1 MNEYQ
6 IGQQVI
12 HCRDGLAVVVGNTSM
27 ADKDYYIVK
36 TVRGTGENI
45 YVPVDRA
52 DQIIRF
58 LMSVEE
64 ADKLVNFI
72 KTIPMEFNPNTKQ
85 RRDAIKKRLL
95 SGDIKDG
102 AYLFKQLYFYKT
114 SNDGSIKYGALDI
127 DMLSFAA
134 NNLLD
139 EFAISY
145 KKNRDE
151 IEAFIFDKIK

>member
-1 MNEYQ
+1 MNNYQ

-12 HCRDGLAVVVGNTSM
+12 HCRDGLAVVVGNTNM

-36 TVRGTGENI
+36 TIRGTGENI

-58 LMSVEE
+58 LMNEKE
-64 ADKLVNFI
+64 ADELVAYI

-102 AYLFKQLYFYKT
+102 AYLLKQLFFFKIQ
-114 SNDGSIKYGALDI
+114 NDGSIKYGALDI
-127 DMLSFAA
+127 DMLSFAS

-145 KKNRDE
+145 NVDRDK
-151 IEAFIFDKIK
+151 IEEFIFNKIK

>member
-12 HCRDGLAVVVGNTSM
+12 HCRDGLAVVVGSTNM

-64 ADKLVNFI
+64 ADKLVDFI

-95 SGDIKDG
+95 SGDSKDG

>member
-1 MNEYQ
+1 MSDFK

-36 TVRGTGENI
+36 TVRGSGENI
-45 YVPVDRA
+45 YVPVERA

-58 LMSVEE
+58 LMTEEE
-64 ADKLVNFI
+64 ADKLVEYI
-72 KTIPMEFNPNTKQ
+72 KTIPLEFNPNTKQ

-95 SGDIKDG
+95 SGDVKDN
-102 AYLFKQLYFYKT
+102 AFLLKQLYFFKT
-114 SNDGSIKYGALDI
+114 LNDGSIKYGSLDV
-127 DMLSFAA
+127 DMLSFAS

-139 EFAISY
+139 EFALSY

-151 IEAFIFDKIK
+151 IEAFIFAKIK

>member
-1 MNEYQ
+1 MNNYK

-12 HCRDGLAVVVGNTSM
+12 HCRDGLAVVVGSTNM
-27 ADKDYYIVK
+27 ADKDYYVVK
-36 TVRGTGENI
+36 TIRGSGENI

-58 LMSVEE
+58 LMSEKE
-64 ADKLVNFI
+64 ADQLVAYI

-102 AYLFKQLYFYKT
+102 AYLLKQLFFFKEQ
-114 SNDGSIKYGALDI
+114 NDGSIKYGALDI
-127 DMLSFAA
+127 DMLSFAS

-145 KKNRDE
+145 NGDRDK
-151 IEAFIFDKIK
+151 IEEFIFNKIK

>member
-45 YVPVDRA
+45 YIPVDRA

-64 ADKLVNFI
+64 ADKLVDFI

>member
-1 MNEYQ
+1 MNNYT

-12 HCRDGLAVVVGNTSM
+12 HCRDGLAVVVGSTNM

-36 TVRGTGENI
+36 TIRGSGENI

-58 LMSVEE
+58 LMSEKE
-64 ADKLVNFI
+64 ADQLVAYI

-102 AYLFKQLYFYKT
+102 AYLLKQLFFFKKQ
-114 SNDGSIKYGALDI
+114 NDGSIKYGALDI
-127 DMLSFAA
+127 DMLSFAS

-145 KKNRDE
+145 NVDRDK
-151 IEAFIFDKIK
+151 IEEFIFNRIK

>member
-1 MNEYQ
+1 MNNYK

-12 HCRDGLAVVVGNTSM
+12 HCRDGLAVVVGTTNM
-27 ADKDYYIVK
+27 ADKDYYVVK
-36 TVRGTGENI
+36 TIRGSGENI

-58 LMSVEE
+58 LMSEKE
-64 ADKLVNFI
+64 ADQLVAYI

-102 AYLFKQLYFYKT
+102 AYLLKQLFFFKEQ
-114 SNDGSIKYGALDI
+114 NDGSIKYGALDI
-127 DMLSFAA
+127 DMLSFAS

-145 KKNRDE
+145 NVDRDK
-151 IEAFIFDKIK
+151 IEEFIFNKIK

>member
-1 MNEYQ
+1 MNDYK

-12 HCRDGLAVVVGNTSM
+12 HCRDGLAVVVGNTNM

-36 TVRGTGENI
+36 TVRGSGENI

-58 LMSVEE
+58 LMSPEE
-64 ADKLVNFI
+64 ADKLIAYI
-72 KTIPMEFNPNTKQ
+72 KTIPLEFNPNTKQ

-95 SGDIKDG
+95 SGDVKDG
-102 AYLFKQLYFYKT
+102 AYLFKQLYFFKT
-114 SNDGSIKYGALDI
+114 QNDGSIKYGALDV
-127 DMLSFAA
+127 DMLSFAS

-139 EFAISY
+139 EFALSY
-145 KKNRDE
+145 NKNRDE
-151 IEAFIFDKIK
+151 IEEFVFNKLK

>member
-1 MNEYQ
+1 MNNYK

-12 HCRDGLAVVVGNTSM
+12 HCRDGLAVVVGSTNM
-27 ADKDYYIVK
+27 ADKDYYVVK
-36 TVRGTGENI
+36 TIRGSGENI

-58 LMSVEE
+58 LMSEKE
-64 ADKLVNFI
+64 ADQLVEYI

-102 AYLFKQLYFYKT
+102 AYLLKQLFFFKEQ
-114 SNDGSIKYGALDI
+114 NDGSIKYGALDI
-127 DMLSFAA
+127 DMLSFAS

-145 KKNRDE
+145 NVDRDK
-151 IEAFIFDKIK
+151 IEEFIFNKIK

>member
-1 MNEYQ
+1 MNDYQ

-12 HCRDGLAVVVGNTSM
+12 HCRDGLAVVVGNTNM

-36 TVRGTGENI
+36 TVRGSGENI

-58 LMSVEE
+58 LMSEKE
-64 ADKLVNFI
+64 ADKLVAYI
-72 KTIPMEFNPNTKQ
+72 KTIPLEFNPNTKQ

-95 SGDIKDG
+95 SGDINDC
-102 AYLFKQLYFYKT
+102 AYLFKQLFFFKT
-114 SNDGSIKYGALDI
+114 ANDGSIKYGALDV
-127 DMLSFAA
+127 DMLSFAS

-145 KKNRDE
+145 NVDRDQ
-151 IEAFIFDKIK
+151 IEEFVFNKIK

>member
-64 ADKLVNFI
+64 ADKLVDFI
-72 KTIPMEFNPNTKQ
+72 RTIPMEFNPNTKQ

>member
-1 MNEYQ
+1 MSDFK

-36 TVRGTGENI
+36 TVRGSGENI
-45 YVPVDRA
+45 YVPVERA

-58 LMSVEE
+58 LMTEEE
-64 ADKLVNFI
+64 ANKLVEYI
-72 KTIPMEFNPNTKQ
+72 KTIPLEFNPNTKQ

-95 SGDIKDG
+95 SGDVKDN
-102 AYLFKQLYFYKT
+102 AFLLKQLYFFKT
-114 SNDGSIKYGALDI
+114 LNDGSIKYGSLDV
-127 DMLSFAA
+127 DMLSFAS

-139 EFAISY
+139 EFALSY

-151 IEAFIFDKIK
+151 IEAFIFAKIK

>member
-1 MNEYQ
+1 MNEYKV
-6 IGQQVI
+6 GQQVI
-12 HCRDGLAVVVGNTSM
+12 HCRDGLAVVVGNTQM

-36 TVRGTGENI
+36 TVRGSGENI

-58 LMSVEE
+58 LMSKEE
-64 ADKLVNFI
+64 ADTLIEFMKS
-72 KTIPMEFNPNTKQ
+72 IPLEFNPNTKQ

-95 SGDIKDG
+95 SGDVKDN
-102 AYLFKQLYFYKT
+102 AYLFKQLYFFKKQ
-114 SNDGSIKYGALDI
+114 NDGSIKYGALDI
-127 DMLSFAA
+127 DMLSFAS

-145 KKNRDE
+145 DKDRDV
-151 IEAFIFDKIK
+151 IEEFIFEKIK

>member
-1 MNEYQ
+1 MNNYQ

-12 HCRDGLAVVVGNTSM
+12 HCRDGLAVVVGSTNM
-27 ADKDYYIVK
+27 ADKDYYVVK
-36 TVRGTGENI
+36 TIRGSGENI

-58 LMSVEE
+58 LMSEKE
-64 ADKLVNFI
+64 ADQLVAYI

-102 AYLFKQLYFYKT
+102 AYLLKQLFFFKEQ
-114 SNDGSIKYGALDI
+114 NDGSIKYGALDI
-127 DMLSFAA
+127 DMLSYAS

-145 KKNRDE
+145 NVDRDK
-151 IEAFIFDKIK
+151 IEEFIFNRIK

>member
-1 MNEYQ
+1 MNDYQ

-12 HCRDGLAVVVGNTSM
+12 HCRDGLAVVVGSTNM

-36 TVRGTGENI
+36 TVRGSGENI

-58 LMSVEE
+58 LMSEKE
-64 ADKLVNFI
+64 ADKLVAYI
-72 KTIPMEFNPNTKQ
+72 KTIPLEFNPNTKQ

-95 SGDIKDG
+95 SGDINDC
-102 AYLFKQLYFYKT
+102 AYLFKQLFFFKT
-114 SNDGSIKYGALDI
+114 ANDGSIKYGALDV
-127 DMLSFAA
+127 DMLSFAS

-145 KKNRDE
+145 NVDRDQ
-151 IEAFIFDKIK
+151 IEEFVFNKIK

>member
-1 MNEYQ
+1 MSDFK

-36 TVRGTGENI
+36 TVRGSGENI
-45 YVPVDRA
+45 YVPVERA
-52 DQIIRF
+52 NQIIRF
-58 LMSVEE
+58 LMTEEE
-64 ADKLVNFI
+64 ADKLVEYI
-72 KTIPMEFNPNTKQ
+72 KTIPLEFNPNTKQ

-95 SGDIKDG
+95 SGDVKDN
-102 AYLFKQLYFYKT
+102 AFLLKQLYFFKT
-114 SNDGSIKYGALDI
+114 LNDGSIKYGSLDV
-127 DMLSFAA
+127 DMLSFAS

-139 EFAISY
+139 EFALSY

-151 IEAFIFDKIK
+151 IEAFIFAKIK

>member
-12 HCRDGLAVVVGNTSM
+12 HCRDGLAVVVGNASM

-64 ADKLVNFI
+64 ADKLVDFI

>member
-64 ADKLVNFI
+64 ADRLVAFI

>member
-1 MNEYQ
+1 MNNYQ

-12 HCRDGLAVVVGNTSM
+12 HCRDGLAVVVGSTNM
-27 ADKDYYIVK
+27 ADKDYYVVK
-36 TVRGTGENI
+36 TIRGSGENI

-58 LMSVEE
+58 LMSEKE
-64 ADKLVNFI
+64 ADQLVAYI

-102 AYLFKQLYFYKT
+102 AYLLKQLFFFKEQ
-114 SNDGSIKYGALDI
+114 NDGSIKYGALDI
-127 DMLSFAA
+127 DMLSFAS

-145 KKNRDE
+145 NVDRDK
-151 IEAFIFDKIK
+151 IEEFIFNKIK

>member
-1 MNEYQ
+1 MSDFK

-36 TVRGTGENI
+36 TVRGSGENI
-45 YVPVDRA
+45 YVPVERA

-58 LMSVEE
+58 LMSEAE
-64 ADKLVNFI
+64 ADKLVEYI
-72 KTIPMEFNPNTKQ
+72 KTIPLEFNPNTKQ

-95 SGDIKDG
+95 SGDVKDN
-102 AYLFKQLYFYKT
+102 AFLFKQLYFFKT
-114 SNDGSIKYGALDI
+114 INDGSIKYGSLDV
-127 DMLSFAA
+127 DMLSFAS

-139 EFAISY
+139 EFALSY
-145 KKNRDE
+145 NKNRDE
-151 IEAFIFDKIK
+151 IEAFIFAKIK

>member
-64 ADKLVNFI
+64 ADKLVDFI

-151 IEAFIFDKIK
+151 IETFIFDKIK

>member
-1 MNEYQ
+1 MNEYKV
-6 IGQQVI
+6 GQQVI
-12 HCRDGLAVVVGNTSM
+12 HCRDGLAVVVGNTRM

-36 TVRGTGENI
+36 TVRGSGENI

-58 LMSVEE
+58 LMSKEE
-64 ADKLVNFI
+64 ADSLIEFMKS
-72 KTIPMEFNPNTKQ
+72 IPLEFNPNTKQ

-95 SGDIKDG
+95 SGDVKDN
-102 AYLFKQLYFYKT
+102 AYLFKQLYFFKKQ
-114 SNDGSIKYGALDI
+114 NDGSIKYGALDV
-127 DMLSFAA
+127 DMLSFAS

-145 KKNRDE
+145 DKDRDVVE
-151 IEAFIFDKIK
+151 EFIFEKIK

>member
-64 ADKLVNFI
+64 ADKLVDFI

-145 KKNRDE
+145 KKSRDE
-151 IEAFIFDKIK
+151 IETFIFDKIK

>member
-1 MNEYQ
+1 MNNYK

-12 HCRDGLAVVVGNTSM
+12 HCRDGLAVVVGSTNM

-36 TVRGTGENI
+36 TVRGSGENI
-45 YVPVDRA
+45 YVPVERA

-58 LMSVEE
+58 LMTEKE
-64 ADKLVNFI
+64 ADELVNYI
-72 KTIPMEFNPNTKQ
+72 KSIPLEFNPNTKQ

-102 AYLFKQLYFYKT
+102 AYLFKQLFFYKT

-127 DMLSFAA
+127 DMLSFAS

-139 EFAISY
+139 EFAITY
-145 KKNRDE
+145 GKDRGQ
-151 IEAFIFDKIK
+151 IEEFIFNKLK

>member
-1 MNEYQ
+1 MNNYK

-12 HCRDGLAVVVGNTSM
+12 HCRDGLAVVVGTTNM
-27 ADKDYYIVK
+27 ADKDYYVVK
-36 TVRGTGENI
+36 TIRGSGENI

-58 LMSVEE
+58 LMSEKE
-64 ADKLVNFI
+64 ANQLVAYI

-102 AYLFKQLYFYKT
+102 AYLLKQLFFFKEQ
-114 SNDGSIKYGALDI
+114 NDGSIKYGALDI
-127 DMLSFAA
+127 DMLSFAS

-145 KKNRDE
+145 NVDRDK
-151 IEAFIFDKIK
+151 IEEFIFNKIK

>member
-64 ADKLVNFI
+64 ADKLVDFI

-114 SNDGSIKYGALDI
+114 SNDGSIKYGTLDI

>member
-1 MNEYQ
+1 MSDFK

-36 TVRGTGENI
+36 TVRGSGENI
-45 YVPVDRA
+45 YVPVERA

-58 LMSVEE
+58 LMTEEE
-64 ADKLVNFI
+64 ADKLVEYI
-72 KTIPMEFNPNTKQ
+72 KTIPLEFNPNTKQ

-95 SGDIKDG
+95 SGDVNDN
-102 AYLFKQLYFYKT
+102 AFLFKQLYFFKT
-114 SNDGSIKYGALDI
+114 LNDGSIKYGSLDV
-127 DMLSFAA
+127 DMLSFAS

-139 EFAISY
+139 EFALSF
-145 KKNRDE
+145 KKSRDE
-151 IEAFIFDKIK
+151 IEAFIFAKIK

>member
-1 MNEYQ
+1 MNNYK

-12 HCRDGLAVVVGNTSM
+12 HCRDGLAVVVGNTNM
-27 ADKDYYIVK
+27 ADKDYYVVK
-36 TVRGTGENI
+36 TIRGSGENI

-58 LMSVEE
+58 LMSEKE
-64 ADKLVNFI
+64 ADQLVAYI

-102 AYLFKQLYFYKT
+102 AYLLKQLFFFKEQ
-114 SNDGSIKYGALDI
+114 NDGSIKYGALDI
-127 DMLSFAA
+127 DMLSFAS

-145 KKNRDE
+145 NVDRDK
-151 IEAFIFDKIK
+151 IEEFIFNKIK

>member
-64 ADKLVNFI
+64 ADKLVDFI
-72 KTIPMEFNPNTKQ
+72 KTIPVEFNPNTKQ

>member
-1 MNEYQ
+1 MNNYT

-12 HCRDGLAVVVGNTSM
+12 HCRDGLAVVVSSTNM

-36 TVRGTGENI
+36 TIRGSGENI

-58 LMSVEE
+58 LMSEKE
-64 ADKLVNFI
+64 ADQLVAYI

-102 AYLFKQLYFYKT
+102 AYLLKQLFFFKKQ
-114 SNDGSIKYGALDI
+114 NDGSIKYGALDI
-127 DMLSFAA
+127 DMLSFAS

-145 KKNRDE
+145 NVDRDK
-151 IEAFIFDKIK
+151 IEEFIFNRIK

>member
-1 MNEYQ
+1 MSDFK

-12 HCRDGLAVVVGNTSM
+12 HCRDGLAVVVGSTNM

-36 TVRGTGENI
+36 TVRGSGENI

-58 LMSVEE
+58 LMSSEE
-64 ADKLVNFI
+64 ADKLIAYI
-72 KTIPMEFNPNTKQ
+72 KTIPLEFNPNTKQ

-95 SGDIKDG
+95 SGDVKDS
-102 AYLFKQLYFYKT
+102 AYLFKQLFFFKVQ
-114 SNDGSIKYGALDI
+114 NDGSIKFGALDI
-127 DMLSFAA
+127 DMLSFAS

-145 KKNRDE
+145 NKNRDE
-151 IEAFIFDKIK
+151 IEEFVFAKLK

>member
-1 MNEYQ
+1 MNNYK

-12 HCRDGLAVVVGNTSM
+12 HCRDGLAVVVGTTNM
-27 ADKDYYIVK
+27 ADKDYYVVK
-36 TVRGTGENI
+36 TIRGSGENI

-58 LMSVEE
+58 LMSEKE
-64 ADKLVNFI
+64 ADQLVAYI

-85 RRDAIKKRLL
+85 RRDGIKKRLL

-102 AYLFKQLYFYKT
+102 AYLLKQLFFFKEQ
-114 SNDGSIKYGALDI
+114 NDGSIKYGALDI
-127 DMLSFAA
+127 DMLSFAS

-145 KKNRDE
+145 NVDRDK
-151 IEAFIFDKIK
+151 IEEFIFNKIK

>member
-1 MNEYQ
+1 MNNYQ

-12 HCRDGLAVVVGNTSM
+12 HCRDGLAVVVGNTNM

-36 TVRGTGENI
+36 TIRGTGENI

-58 LMSVEE
+58 LMNEKE
-64 ADKLVNFI
+64 ADELVAYI

-102 AYLFKQLYFYKT
+102 AYLLKQLFFFKEQ
-114 SNDGSIKYGALDI
+114 NDGSIKYGALDI
-127 DMLSFAA
+127 DMLSFAS

-145 KKNRDE
+145 NVDRDK
-151 IEAFIFDKIK
+151 IEEFIFNKIK

>member
-1 MNEYQ
+1 MNEYKV
-6 IGQQVI
+6 GQQVI
-12 HCRDGLAVVVGNTSM
+12 HCRDGLAVVVGNTQM

-36 TVRGTGENI
+36 TVRGSGENI

-58 LMSVEE
+58 LMSEKE
-64 ADKLVNFI
+64 ADQLVAYI

-102 AYLFKQLYFYKT
+102 AYLLKQLFFFKEQ
-114 SNDGSIKYGALDI
+114 NDGSIKYGALDI
-127 DMLSFAA
+127 DMLSFAS

-145 KKNRDE
+145 NVDRDK
-151 IEAFIFDKIK
+151 IEEFIFNRIK

>member
-12 HCRDGLAVVVGNTSM
+12 HCRDGLAVVVGNTRM

-64 ADKLVNFI
+64 ADKLVDFI